1 MMNVYNNPTAR
12 ELEQV
17 LQRPTHNISDMED
30 TVRQVFKA
38 VKGDGDKAVRA
49 YTKKFDKVDTNYL
62 QVTEAEIDAA
72 EAKLNPELKQAIRH
86 AAANIEK
93 FHRTQLLNEPKVE
106 IAEGISCWREARGIE
121 SVGLYIPG
129 GSAPL
134 FSTVLMLGIPA
145 RLAGC
150 KNVILCTPPK
160 ATKAKGEGE
169 IPAAILYAAKI
180 TGITQIYKAGG
191 VQAIA
196 AMTFGTETIPKAY
209 KLFGPGNQFVTI
221 AKQMALQHGT
231 AIDMPAGPSE
241 VMVVADRSANAAYV
255 AADLLSQAE
264 HGADSQVIL
273 ITYSEDFAE
282 QVQDALDSQL
292 MALNRKETAHA
303 ALQNSTILI
312 LDDIETAIGIIN
324 RYAPEHLILAVAN
337 EEQYIPY
344 ILNTGS
350 VFIGNL
356 TPESCGDY
364 ASGTNHTLPTN
375 GHAKAYSGVSVDSFV
390 KKITFQKIDRTGLQN
405 IGQTVITM
413 AKAEGLD
420 AHANAVHIRLND
432 LKNTI

>member
-30 TVRQVFKA
+30 IVRQVFKA

-282 QVQDALDSQL
+282 QVQDALDAQL

-344 ILNTGS
+344 ILNAGS